1 MVYCTV
7 AYCTHPLSQS
17 LPLSHYFHACAL
29 CPIFSNSNSH
39 SNSSISLSLLSR
51 SLSLS
56 VSLPPSLS
64 LSHTPTLPLSHSLQ
78 VTIHTDTLN
87 ESCCVERTL
96 ESFKGRCIHT
106 YHTEGAGGENLNV
119 SEFVLFRIRLH
130 QLFALTDISMT
141 APFIPS
147 FS

>member
-1 MVYCTV
+1 MWCTV
-7 AYCTHPLSQS
+7 LQLTVLT
-17 LPLSHYFHACAL
+17 
-29 CPIFSNSNSH
+29 
-39 SNSSISLSLLSR
+39 
-51 SLSLS
+51 LSLS
-56 VSLPPSLS
+56 PSHSLIIFTRVHSVPYSVTLTLTLILVYLYLYYLDLFHYPYLYLYLYLS
-64 LSHTPTLPLSHSLQ
+64 LKLQLFLSLSLQ

-130 QLFALTDISMT
+130 QLFALTDIFMT